1 MQVTFDA
8 GLAMRRSTG
17 FTLIELLVVIAI
29 MAVLLGILLPAVG
42 LAKKQATGSRCLGNQ
57 RSLIYAWTMYTTENN
72 GKMVGG
78 NTYMEAGRGSF
89 DLWVVGPVGTN
100 HWNTAVSYVGP
111 VTNEASLTPRERE
124 LIGIR
129 VGRLYPYVRE
139 TKVYHCPGDNR
150 GKRAF
155 SFAGN
160 TMGLECYRSYGM
172 AGGLNGE
179 RYGGIEPWTNVA
191 QIKNATRKYVFVEE
205 VDPRGFNL
213 GSWVINRSRS
223 SYQWVD
229 PLAIWHNKRST
240 LSFVDGHVE
249 IHNWQDRRTIQ
260 WAEDV
265 LKTAQFSVTHPGSED
280 WEYMY
285 EGFTCRNLSQ

>member
-1 MQVTFDA
+1 MVRLKA
-8 GLAMRRSTG
+8 

-29 MAVLLGILLPAVG
+29 IAILLGIILPAVG
-42 LAKKQATGSRCLGNQ
+42 LARKQATGSRCLGNQ
-57 RSLIYAWTMYTTENN
+57 RQLVTAWTTYALEN
-72 GKMVGG
+72 GDRMVGG
-78 NTYMEAGRGSF
+78 NTYMEGGRPSF

-100 HWNTAVSYVGP
+100 HWSSCASFVPP
-111 VTNEASLTPRERE
+111 VPDESALTPRERE
-124 LIGIR
+124 LVGIR
-129 VGRLYPYVRE
+129 AGKLFAYIKQ

-160 TMGLECYRSYGM
+160 TLGLECYRSYGI

-179 RYGGIEPWTNVA
+179 RYGGIQPWTKTS
-191 QIKNATRKYVFVEE
+191 QIRNTSRKYVFVEE
-205 VDPRGFNL
+205 VDPRGFNM
-213 GSWVINRSRS
+213 GSWVISINRS

-240 LSFVDGHVE
+240 LSFVDGHAE
-249 IHNWQDRRTIQ
+249 IHSWEDRRTIA
-260 WAEDV
+260 WAEEI
-265 LKTAQFSVTHPGSED
+265 LRTGQFSVTHANSPD

-285 EGFTCRNLSQ
+285 EGFTCRNMTP